1 MKPLSL
7 INKILFACN
16 LIAAL
21 LLLLACAVPH
31 VSDGRFSFLSFL
43 SLTVPLLV
51 GFNFFFFLYWLLKR
65 RKQVCVSVF
74 VLVFG
79 YFSLGTFIK
88 FKLTEEE
95 ILEDDL
101 SIMSYNVR
109 SFNRYDNLDV
119 PNVFEKVKAFVDQE
133 QPDIICFQEPGYLRK
148 NEYLDDYPYHYL
160 DYIYMKGK
168 VLLGFYSKYP
178 IVKFDMVC
186 FPDSANNA
194 AFIDVLY
201 KKDTIRIYNVHLQ
214 SLGITPGKGIIKNKP
229 KDKLFKMLNKRFK
242 IQQQQ
247 AKMLE
252 ESMKANNYKQIV
264 CGDFNNTQF
273 SNAYKVIKGEKQDTF
288 IEQGTGYDRTLLFH
302 GLPVRI
308 DFILADPEFKVKSHK
323 NYDVKYSDH
332 YPTMA
337 SLELKSD

>member
-7 INKILFACN
+7 VNKIVFAGN

-31 VSDGRFSFLSFL
+31 VSDERFSFLSFL
-43 SLTVPLLV
+43 SLTVPILV
-51 GFNFFFFLYWLLKR
+51 GINFFFFLFWLLKR
-65 RKQVCVSVF
+65 RKRVLISIF

-79 YFSLGTFIK
+79 YLSLGTFLK
-88 FKLTEEE
+88 FKVSEEE
-95 ILEDDL
+95 VLEDDL

-109 SFNRYDNLDV
+109 GFNSYNQLDV
-119 PNVFEKVKAFVDQE
+119 PEVFEKVRAFVDQE
-133 QPDIICFQEPGYLRK
+133 KPDIICFQESGYLRK
-148 NEYLDDYPYHYL
+148 KEYLDDYPYHYL
-160 DYIYMKGK
+160 DYIYMNGK
-168 VLLGFYSKYP
+168 VLLGFFSKYP
-178 IVKFDMVC
+178 IIKSEMVC
-186 FPDSANNA
+186 FPNSLNNG

-201 KKDTIRIYNVHLQ
+201 KKDTVRVYNVHLQ

-247 AKMLE
+247 AKLLA
-252 ESMKANNYKQIV
+252 ESMKASSHKQIV

-273 SNAYKVIKGEKQDTF
+273 SNAYKVIKGDKQDTF

-302 GLPVRI
+302 QLPVRI
-308 DFILADPEFKVKSHK
+308 DFILADPDFKVKSHK

-337 SLELKSD
+337 SFELKSD